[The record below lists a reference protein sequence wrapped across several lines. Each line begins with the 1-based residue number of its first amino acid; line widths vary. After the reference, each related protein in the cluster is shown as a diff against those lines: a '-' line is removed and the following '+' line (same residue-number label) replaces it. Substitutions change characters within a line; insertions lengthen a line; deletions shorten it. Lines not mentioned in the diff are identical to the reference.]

1 MRANSTPKTT
11 APTMMGVVRGSAGET
26 VAVVMI
32 GVGTEVHAS
41 SEGPLLCPVPRL
53 LLTVTVNW

>member
-1 MRANSTPKTT
+1 
-11 APTMMGVVRGSAGET
+11 MMGVVRGSAGET